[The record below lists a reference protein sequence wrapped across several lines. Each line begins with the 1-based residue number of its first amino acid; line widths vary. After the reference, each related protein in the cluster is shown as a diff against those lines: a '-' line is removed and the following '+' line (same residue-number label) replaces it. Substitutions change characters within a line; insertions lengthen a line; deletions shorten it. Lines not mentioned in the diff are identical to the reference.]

1 MVQKITL
8 TFYINTNLKG
18 FGAVNL
24 TVWHGRERAK
34 LCAGLRRSWR
44 AGLLAVVS
52 LWLCTAPVVQ
62 AAVAAVAG
70 PSVALHYGATPP
82 WNALSAFDW
91 VVLEPGHHGDLSAR
105 TKTAPN
111 TRFMA
116 YLSVGEVHRD
126 HPQHASIPATWLIGR
141 NKDWNSAVIDQRA
154 PEWPAWFVQNV
165 ARPQWERGYRG
176 FFLDT
181 LDSYQ
186 LVAKTPEERAAQEA
200 GLVRVIQALKAA
212 YPQAKLIFNRGFEI
226 LPQVAQDA
234 DMVAAESLY
243 RGWDS
248 SAARYKAVSDND
260 RAWLLGQLDRVRNQ
274 YRLPVLAIDYVAPA
288 ERALARDT
296 AQRIKSHGFIPWVS
310 TPSLDAMG
318 IGAVEVLPRRLVVL
332 HDSPIGASS
341 AQLTYADALRFTAMP
356 AYYLGLV
363 PEFINVDEQAL
374 PPNMHAGEVAGI
386 VTQFSNDRSRPALS
400 AWLQKAIAAGV
411 RVASLG
417 QPGVGDP
424 ATLRATYGLQRRTA
438 DLPVQTPVVFSKRD
452 ASIGFEI
459 TPTAGKLE
467 FAAVSAPAGSEV
479 LLQARDARGTTMDA
493 VALTPWGGYALT
505 GYSLVRL
512 AAGDDEYRWAFDPIA
527 FLRSALALPAMPVPD
542 TTTES
547 GRRLLMVHID
557 GDGFANRSDLRGAP
571 LASEVLLSEV
581 LERYRVPTA
590 MSIIEGETA
599 PHGLYPKLSAQME
612 GVARRMFA
620 LPHVEIAT
628 HTFSHPFT
636 WSKVEAGAFGKG
648 YSLDLPGYRFDAE
661 REIQGSIAYIQSRL
675 APAGKPVVLV
685 QWSGDTNPNEAT
697 LQTLEKSGVLA
708 INGGETVVT
717 RAQPSMTHVGPL
729 GIRKGR
735 FFQVYAPNQNENVYT
750 NHFTGPLY
758 GFERVIETFELTER
772 PYRLKPVNIY
782 FHTYAASR
790 RASLEALHRAYRWA
804 MAQPLHPVY
813 PSDYVRKAMNYEDI
827 VIARGDGGFLVRGAG
842 ALRELRAP
850 RSLGVP
856 QIQGSRGFAGYSE
869 SEQGQEQYLHLGGGG
884 DAWVPFAPARDTAA
898 YLVEANARVVS
909 VERTDSATRLQL
921 QAHVP
926 LRMAIRHPGGCAV
939 SLGGRRLTAV
949 RTTDGIHHYASD
961 QHGTETLTIGC
972 P

>member
-1 MVQKITL
+1 M
-8 TFYINTNLKG
+8 
-18 FGAVNL
+18 
-24 TVWHGRERAK
+24 W
-34 LCAGLRRSWR
+34 LCAGLRRRWLASLLGLIGLWS
-44 AGLLAVVS
+44 AGSPAALAA
-52 LWLCTAPVVQ
+52 TAS
-62 AAVAAVAG
+62 
-70 PSVALHYGATPP
+70 PSVALHYGAKPS

-91 VVLEPGHHGDLSAR
+91 VVLEPGHHGDVSAR
-105 TKTAPN
+105 TKAAPN

-116 YLSVGEVHRD
+116 YLSVGEVNRD
-126 HPQHASIPATWLIGR
+126 HPQHASVPAAWLIGR
-141 NKDWNSAVIDQRA
+141 NTAWNSAVIDQRP
-154 PEWPAWFVQNV
+154 PEWPAWFVENV

-186 LVAKTPEERAAQEA
+186 LIAKTPEERAAQEA
-200 GLVRVIQALKAA
+200 GLVRVVRALKAA
-212 YPQAKLIFNRGFEI
+212 FPQAKLILNRGFEI

-243 RGWDS
+243 RGWDTGTS
-248 SAARYKAVSDND
+248 RYKAVSESD
-260 RAWLLGQLDRVRNQ
+260 RSWLLGQLDRVRTQ
-274 YRLPVLAIDYVAPA
+274 YRLPVLAIDYVAPN
-288 ERALARDT
+288 ERPLARDT
-296 AQRIKSHGFIPWVS
+296 ARRIQSHGFVPWVS
-310 TPSLDAMG
+310 TPSLEGMG
-318 IGAVEVLPRRLVVL
+318 VGAVEVLPRRLIIL

-341 AQLTYADALRFTAMP
+341 AQLTYADALRFTATP

-363 PEFINVDEQAL
+363 PEFVSVDEQPL
-374 PPNMHAGEVAGI
+374 PANVQPGEVAGV
-386 VTQFSNDRSRPALS
+386 VTQFSNDRSRPALA

-411 RVASLG
+411 KIVSLG

-424 ATLRATYGLQRRTA
+424 ATLRETLGMQRPGVDVPA
-438 DLPVQTPVVFSKRD
+438 QAPVVFSRRD
-452 ASIGFEI
+452 ASIGFE
-459 TPTAGKLE
+459 TAPIPGKLD
-467 FAAVSAPAGSEV
+467 FSALGAPTGSDV
-479 LLQARDARGTTMDA
+479 LLQARDARGATMDA
-493 VALTPWGGYALT
+493 VAITPWGGYALA

-512 AAGDDEYRWAFDPIA
+512 AAGEDEYRWAFDPIA
-527 FLRSALALPAMPVPD
+527 FLRRALALPAMPVPD

-557 GDGFANRSDLRGAP
+557 GDGFANRSDLRGSP
-571 LASEVLLSEV
+571 LASEVLLTDV

-590 MSIIEGETA
+590 MSVIEGETA

-612 GVARRMFA
+612 GIARRMFA

-636 WSKVEAGAFGKG
+636 WNKVESGAFGKG
-648 YSLDLPGYRFDAE
+648 YALDLPGYRFDAE

-697 LQTLEKSGVLA
+697 LETLEKSGVLA
-708 INGGETVVT
+708 INGGETVAT
-717 RAQPSMTHVGPL
+717 RAQSSMTHVGPL
-729 GIRKGR
+729 GIPKGR

-750 NHFTGPLY
+750 NHFTSPLY

-804 MAQPLHPVY
+804 VAQPLHPVY
-813 PSDYVRKAMNYEDI
+813 PSEYVRKAMNYADI

-842 ALRELRAP
+842 ALREMRAP
-850 RSLGVP
+850 RALGVP
-856 QIQGSRGFAGYSE
+856 QIQGSRGLVGYTE
-869 SEQGQEQYLHLGGGG
+869 SEQEQYLHLGGG

-898 YLVEANARVVS
+898 HLVDANARVVS
-909 VERTDSATRLQL
+909 MERTDAATRLQL

-949 RTTDGIHHYASD
+949 RVTDGIHHYASD
-961 QHGTETLTIGC
+961 KDGTETLTIGC

>member
-1 MVQKITL
+1 M
-8 TFYINTNLKG
+8 
-18 FGAVNL
+18 NL
-24 TVWHGRERAK
+24 TVLHGWRRIR
-34 LCAGLRRSWR
+34 LVAGLWR
-44 AGLLAVVS
+44 VGRTGLFLIG
-52 LWLCTAPVVQ
+52 LWLTGGSVAL
-62 AAVAAVAG
+62 AAVAG
-70 PSVALHYGATPP
+70 PSVALHYGARPP
-82 WNALSAFDW
+82 WNELSAFDW
-91 VVLEPGHHGDLSAR
+91 VVLEPGHHGDVTAR
-105 TKTAPN
+105 AKAAPH

-116 YLSVGEVHRD
+116 YLSVGEVNRD
-126 HPQHASIPATWLIGR
+126 HPQHSAVPPAWLLGR
-141 NKDWNSAVIDQRA
+141 NKAWNSAVIDQRA
-154 PEWPAWFVQNV
+154 PEWPAWFVENV

-200 GLVRVIQALKAA
+200 GLVRVVKALKAA
-212 YPQAKLIFNRGFEI
+212 FPQAKLIFNRGFEI

-248 SAARYKAVSDND
+248 GASRYKAVSEAD
-260 RAWLLGQLDRVRNQ
+260 RTWLLTQLDQVRAT

-288 ERALARDT
+288 ERPLARET
-296 AQRIKSHGFIPWVS
+296 ANRIKAHGFVPWVT
-310 TPSLDAMG
+310 TPELDSMG
-318 IGAVEVLPRRLVVL
+318 VGAVEVLPRRLIIL
-332 HDSPIGASS
+332 HDSPIGPSS
-341 AQLTYADALRFTAMP
+341 AQLTYADALRFTATP
-356 AYYLGLV
+356 AYYLGLI
-363 PEFINVDEQAL
+363 PEFVNVDEQAL
-374 PPNMHAGEVAGI
+374 PANALPGQVAGI
-386 VTQFSNDRSRPALS
+386 VTQFSNDRSRTAL
-400 AWLQKAIAAGV
+400 ATWLQRAIAAGV
-411 RVASLG
+411 KVVSLG
-417 QPGVGDP
+417 QPGVGD
-424 ATLRATYGLQRRTA
+424 AALLRATYGLQRTVGDTA
-438 DLPVQTPVVFSKRD
+438 AKPPVVFSKQTSD
-452 ASIGFEI
+452 IGFEI
-459 TPTAGKLE
+459 TPIPGKLE
-467 FAAVSAPAGSEV
+467 FAALSAPAGAEV
-479 LLQARDARGTTMDA
+479 LLQARDARGATMDA
-493 VALTPWGGYALT
+493 VAITPWGGYALA

-512 AAGDDEYRWAFDPIA
+512 AAGEDEYRWAIDPIA
-527 FLRSALALPAMPVPD
+527 FLQRALALPAMPVPD
-542 TTTES
+542 TTTET

-571 LASEVLLSEV
+571 LASEVLLRDV

-612 GVARRMFA
+612 GIARRMFA
-620 LPHVEIAT
+620 LPHVEVAT

-636 WSKVEAGAFGKG
+636 WNKVESGAFGKG
-648 YSLDLPGYRFDAE
+648 YALDLPGYRFDAE

-697 LQTLEKSGVLA
+697 LATLEQSGVLGL
-708 INGGETVVT
+708 NGGETVIT
-717 RAQPSMTHVGPL
+717 RAQSSLTHVGPL

-758 GFERVIETFELTER
+758 GFERVIETFEMTER

-827 VIARGDGGFLVRGAG
+827 VIARGDGGFLVRGAD

-850 RSLGVP
+850 RTLGWP
-856 QIQGSRGFAGYSE
+856 QVRSSRGLAGYTE
-869 SEQGQEQYLHLGGGG
+869 ADQAQYLHLAGG
-884 DAWVPFAPARDTAA
+884 DAWLPFAPTRDPSAH
-898 YLVEANARVVS
+898 LVEANARVVS
-909 VERTDSATRLQL
+909 MERTDTLTRLQL

-926 LRMAIRHPGGCAV
+926 LRVAIRHPGGCV
-939 SLGGRRLTAV
+939 VNLDGRRLNAV
-949 RTTDGIHHYASD
+949 RVTDGTHHYASD
-961 QHGTETLTIGC
+961 KDGTETLTIGC

>member
-1 MVQKITL
+1 MV
-8 TFYINTNLKG
+8 
-18 FGAVNL
+18 
-24 TVWHGRERAK
+24 
-34 LCAGLRRSWR
+34 
-44 AGLLAVVS
+44 LAVVG
-52 LWLCTAPVVQ
+52 LWLSIVPAAQ
-62 AAVAAVAG
+62 AAAASAASAG
-70 PSVALHYGATPP
+70 PSVALHYGARPP

-91 VVLEPGHHGDLSAR
+91 VVLEPGHHGDITERA
-105 TKTAPN
+105 KAAPR
-111 TRFMA
+111 TRFIA
-116 YLSVGEVHRD
+116 YVSVGEVHRE
-126 HPQHASIPATWLIGR
+126 HPNHASVPSNWLIGR

-154 PEWPAWFVQNV
+154 ADWPAWFVENV

-186 LVAKTPEERAAQEA
+186 LAAKTPEERAAQEA
-200 GLVRVIQALKAA
+200 GLVRTVKALKAA
-212 YPQAKLIFNRGFEI
+212 FPQAKLIFNRGFEI

-243 RGWDS
+243 RAWDPAS
-248 SAARYKAVSDND
+248 ARYKAVSEAD
-260 RAWLLGQLDRVRNQ
+260 RNWLLGQLGQVRTQ
-274 YRLPVLAIDYVAPA
+274 YRLPVLAIDYVAPN

-296 AQRIKSHGFIPWVS
+296 ARRIRAHGFIPWVS
-310 TPSLDAMG
+310 TSSLDGMG
-318 IGAVEVLPRRLVVL
+318 VGAVEVLPRRLVVL

-341 AQLTYADALRFTAMP
+341 AQLAYADALRFTATP

-363 PEFINVDEQAL
+363 PEFVNVDEQPL
-374 PPNMHAGEVAGI
+374 PDNVQPGEVAGI
-386 VTQFSNDRSRPALS
+386 VTQFSNDRSRPALA
-400 AWLQKAIAAGV
+400 AWLQKAIAAGI
-411 RVASLG
+411 RVASLN

-424 ATLRATYGLQRRTA
+424 ATLRETFGMQRRGSEVVA
-438 DLPVQTPVVFSKRD
+438 QAPVTFSRRD
-452 ASIGFEI
+452 PSIGFEV
-459 TPTAGKLE
+459 TPIAGKLE
-467 FAAVSAPAGSEV
+467 FGALSAPAGSEV
-479 LLQARDARGTTMDA
+479 LLQARDARGATMDA
-493 VALTPWGGYALT
+493 VAITPWGGYALS
-505 GYSLVRL
+505 GFSLVRL
-512 AAGDDEYRWAFDPIA
+512 AAGEDEYRWAFDPIA
-527 FLRSALALPAMPVPD
+527 FLRRALALPAMPVPD

-571 LASEVLLSEV
+571 LASEVLLGDV

-612 GVARRMFA
+612 GIARRMFA
-620 LPHVEIAT
+620 LPHVEVAT
-628 HTFSHPFT
+628 HTYSHPFY
-636 WSKVEAGAFGKG
+636 WSKVEGGSFGKG
-648 YSLDLPGYRFDAE
+648 YALDLPGYRFDAE

-675 APAGKPVVLV
+675 APPNKPVVLV

-697 LQTLEKSGVLA
+697 LATLEKSGVLG
-708 INGGETVVT
+708 INGGETVMT
-717 RAQPSMTHVGPL
+717 RALASMTHVAPL

-735 FFQVYAPNQNENVYT
+735 HFQVYAPNQNENVYT
-750 NHFTGPLY
+750 NHFTAPLY
-758 GFERVIETFELTER
+758 GYERVIETFELTER

-782 FHTYAASR
+782 YHTYAASR

-813 PSDYVRKAMNYEDI
+813 TSDYVRKAMNYEQI
-827 VIARGDGGFLVRGAG
+827 VIAQGEGGFLVRGAG

-856 QIQGSRGFAGYSE
+856 QIQGSRGLVGYTE
-869 SEQGQEQYLHLGGGG
+869 AAPEQEQYVHLGGD
-884 DAWVPFAPARDTAA
+884 DAWVPFAPARDSAA
-898 YLVEANARVVS
+898 YLVEANARVLS
-909 VERTDSATRLQL
+909 LERTDSATRLQL

-926 LRMAIRHPGGCAV
+926 LRVAIRHAGGCAV
-939 SLGGRRLTAV
+939 SLDGRRLTAV

-961 QHGTETLTIGC
+961 KDGTETLTIGC

>member
-1 MVQKITL
+1 M
-8 TFYINTNLKG
+8 NLS
-18 FGAVNL
+18 
-24 TVWHGRERAK
+24 VWHGWARNW
-34 LCAGLRRSWR
+34 LCAGLRGPGGPWLT
-44 AGLLAVVS
+44 GLLAACG
-52 LWLCTAPVVQ
+52 LWLTGAAQALAPVLP
-62 AAVAAVAG
+62 G

-82 WNALSAFDW
+82 WSALSAFDW
-91 VVLEPGHHGDLSAR
+91 VVLEPGHHGDMAAR
-105 TKTAPN
+105 AKAAPH

-116 YLSVGEVHRD
+116 YLSVGEVSRT
-126 HPQHASIPATWLIGR
+126 HPQHASLPAAWLVGR
-141 NKDWNSAVIDQRA
+141 NPAWDSAVIDQRA

-186 LVAKTPEERAAQEA
+186 LVAKTPEERAAHEA
-200 GLVRVIQALKAA
+200 GLVRVVKALKVAF
-212 YPQAKLIFNRGFEI
+212 PDAKLIFNRGFEI

-243 RGWDS
+243 RGWDNGN
-248 SAARYKAVSDND
+248 ARYKAVSDAD
-260 RAWLLGQLDRVRNQ
+260 RAWLIGQLDRVRAEH
-274 YRLPVLAIDYVAPA
+274 RLPVLAIDYVAPN
-288 ERALARDT
+288 ERALARET
-296 AQRIKSHGFIPWVS
+296 AQRIQSHGFIPWVS

-318 IGAVEVLPRRLVVL
+318 IGAVEVLPRRLILL
-332 HDSPIGASS
+332 HDSPIGTAS

-363 PEFINVDEQAL
+363 PEFVNVDEQPL
-374 PPNMHAGEVAGI
+374 PGGVQAGEVAGV
-386 VTQFSNDRSRPALS
+386 VTQFSNDRPRPALA
-400 AWLQKAIAAGV
+400 AWLQKAMAAGV
-411 RVASLG
+411 KVVSLE
-417 QPGVGDP
+417 QLGVGD
-424 ATLRATYGLQRRTA
+424 ATVQRDTYGLQRRGTTA
-438 DLPVQTPVVFSKRD
+438 PVQAPVTFSKRD

-459 TPTAGKLE
+459 TPVPGKLD
-467 FAAVSAPAGSEV
+467 FNPLGAPAGSDV
-479 LLQARDARGTTMDA
+479 LLQSRDARGATMDA
-493 VALTPWGGYALT
+493 VAITPWGGYALA

-512 AAGDDEYRWAFDPIA
+512 AAGEDEYRWAFDPIA
-527 FLRSALALPAMPVPD
+527 FLRRALALPAMPVPD

-557 GDGFANRSDLRGAP
+557 GDGFANRSDLRGSP
-571 LASEVLLSEV
+571 LASEVLLTDV

-612 GVARRMFA
+612 GIARRMFA
-620 LPHVEIAT
+620 LPHVEVAT

-648 YSLDLPGYRFDAE
+648 YALDLPGYRFDAE

-675 APAGKPVVLV
+675 APPNKPVVLV

-697 LQTLEKSGVLA
+697 LATLEKSGVLA

-717 RAQPSMTHVGPL
+717 KAQPSLTHVGPL

-856 QIQGSRGFAGYSE
+856 QIQGSRGFVGHSE
-869 SEQGQEQYLHLGGGG
+869 AEQGQEQYLHLGGGG
-884 DAWVPFAPARDTAA
+884 DAWVPFAPARDNAA
-898 YLVEANARVVS
+898 YLVEANARVLS

-972 P
+972 L